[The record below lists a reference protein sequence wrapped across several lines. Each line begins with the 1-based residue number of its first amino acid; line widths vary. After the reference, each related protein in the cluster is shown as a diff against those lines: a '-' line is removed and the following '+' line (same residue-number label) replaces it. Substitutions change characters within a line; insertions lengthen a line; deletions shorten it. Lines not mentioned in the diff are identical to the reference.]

1 MVEIDDKPTGKTD
14 RISMRH
20 DVHYAVCE
28 GDRKCKNKADRKMVK
43 ALVNVPYKERQ
54 WGHLLS
60 KIEKR
65 QKIGVGVKKLK
76 KLARKTSRRI
86 A

>member
-1 MVEIDDKPTGKTD
+1 MVEIDDKPTEKTD
-14 RISMRH
+14 RISIRH

-28 GDRKCKNKADRKMVK
+28 GDRKCKNKAERKMVK
-43 ALVNVPYKERQ
+43 ALDNVPYKERQ

-60 KIEKR
+60 KNMIEKR

-76 KLARKTSRRI
+76 KLSRKTSR
-86 A
+86 